1 MKKNIVKFV
10 AVVVALTLIGVPSIK
25 VVVRTV
31 LADEPITTVQNTK
44 EAVSLTET
52 TETTTAPTAT
62 TVSTADNA
70 VGVDTSASAEVNQVN
85 QDQTQTTDSDSN
97 GVQLDENGKY
107 TPNYK
112 SINSKEDLDKMWD
125 EAESNPSQFGGKGRV
140 PEEPTPSEPS
150 KPSEPSEPEPSKPSE
165 PSEPTPS
172 KPEEPKSSSSEEPKS
187 SASSAESKEVKETKK
202 PLPTAGLPVT
212 GEEKIV
218 DYAMMATGFII
229 LLFTM
234 RYTTIVAFIK
244 GKYKI

>member
-10 AVVVALTLIGVPSIK
+10 SVVVALTLIGVPSIK

-44 EAVSLTET
+44 EAVSLTEA
-52 TETTTAPTAT
+52 TETTTAPTADN
-62 TVSTADNA
+62 TVD
-70 VGVDTSASAEVNQVN
+70 VDTSASAEVNQ
-85 QDQTQTTDSDSN
+85 DQTQTTQSTSSDSN
-97 GVQLDENGKY
+97 VQLDENGKY

-112 SINSKEDLDKMWD
+112 SINSKEELDKMWD

>member
-1 MKKNIVKFV
+1 MKKMVKFV
-10 AVVVALTLIGVPSIK
+10 ATVVALTMIGVPSIK
-25 VVVRTV
+25 IVVRTV

-44 EAVSLTET
+44 EAVSLTEA
-52 TETTTAPTAT
+52 TETTTA
-62 TVSTADNA
+62 STADNA
-70 VGVDTSASAEVNQVN
+70 VGVDTSTSAEVN
-85 QDQTQTTDSDSN
+85 QDQTQTTQSTSSDSN
-97 GVQLDENGKY
+97 VQLDENGKY
-107 TPNYK
+107 TPDYK
-112 SINSKEDLDKMWD
+112 SINSKEELDKMWD

>member
-1 MKKNIVKFV
+1 MKKMIKFV
-10 AVVVALTLIGVPSIK
+10 ATVVALTLIGIPAIK

-44 EAVSLTET
+44 EAVTLTEA
-52 TETTTAPTAT
+52 TETTTAPTAN
-62 TVSTADNA
+62 TVD
-70 VGVDTSASAEVNQVN
+70 VDTSASTEVNSASTEVNQVN
-85 QDQTQTTDSDSN
+85 QATSTTSSDSN
-97 GVQLDENGKY
+97 VQLDENGKY

-150 KPSEPSEPEPSKPSE
+150 KPEEPKPSKPSE

-187 SASSAESKEVKETKK
+187 SSSEVKKAEVKEEKK

-234 RYTTIVAFIK
+234 RYTTVISFLK

>member
-1 MKKNIVKFV
+1 MKKMVKFV
-10 AVVVALTLIGVPSIK
+10 ATVVALTMIGIPSIK
-25 VVVRTV
+25 IVVRTV

-44 EAVSLTET
+44 EAVSLTEA
-52 TETTTAPTAT
+52 TETTTTA
-62 TVSTADNA
+62 STADNA
-70 VGVDTSASAEVNQVN
+70 VGVDTSASAENQA
-85 QDQTQTTDSDSN
+85 QTTTSSDSN
-97 GVQLDENGKY
+97 VQLDENGKY

-150 KPSEPSEPEPSKPSE
+150 KPEKPEEPKPSESEPSKPSE

-172 KPEEPKSSSSEEPKS
+172 KPEEPKSSSSEEPKVS
-187 SASSAESKEVKETKK
+187 SSESKEVKEVKK
-202 PLPTAGLPVT
+202 SLPTAGLPVT

-234 RYTTIVAFIK
+234 RYTTVIAFLK

>member
-1 MKKNIVKFV
+1 MKKMVKFV
-10 AVVVALTLIGVPSIK
+10 ATVVALTMIGIPSIK
-25 VVVRTV
+25 IVVRTV

-44 EAVSLTET
+44 EAVSLTEA
-52 TETTTAPTAT
+52 TETTTTA
-62 TVSTADNA
+62 STADNA
-70 VGVDTSASAEVNQVN
+70 VGVDTSASAEVK
-85 QDQTQTTDSDSN
+85 DQTTTSSGSN
-97 GVQLDENGKY
+97 VQLDENGKY

-150 KPSEPSEPEPSKPSE
+150 KPEKPEEPKPSEPEPSKPSE

-172 KPEEPKSSSSEEPKS
+172 KPEEPKSSSSEEPKVS
-187 SASSAESKEVKETKK
+187 SSESKEVKEVKK
-202 PLPTAGLPVT
+202 SLPTAGLPVT

-234 RYTTIVAFIK
+234 RYTTVIAFLK

>member
-10 AVVVALTLIGVPSIK
+10 SVVVALTLIGVPSIK

-44 EAVSLTET
+44 EAVSLTEA
-52 TETTTAPTAT
+52 TETTTAPTAN
-62 TVSTADNA
+62 TAD
-70 VGVDTSASAEVNQVN
+70 VDTSASTEVN
-85 QDQTQTTDSDSN
+85 QDQTQTTQSTSSDSN
-97 GVQLDENGKY
+97 GVQLDSNGKY

-150 KPSEPSEPEPSKPSE
+150 KPSEPSEP
-165 PSEPTPS
+165 SEPTPS

-187 SASSAESKEVKETKK
+187 SSSSSEVKKVEEKK

>member
-1 MKKNIVKFV
+1 MKKMIKFV
-10 AVVVALTLIGVPSIK
+10 ATVVALTLIGVPSIK

-44 EAVSLTET
+44 EAVSLTEA
-52 TETTTAPTAT
+52 TETTTAPTAN
-62 TVSTADNA
+62 TAD
-70 VGVDTSASAEVNQVN
+70 VDTSASTEVNQVN
-85 QDQTQTTDSDSN
+85 QDQTQTTQSTSSDSN
-97 GVQLDENGKY
+97 VQLDENGKY

-112 SINSKEDLDKMWD
+112 SINSKEELDKMWD

>member
-1 MKKNIVKFV
+1 MKKLVKFV
-10 AVVVALTLIGVPSIK
+10 ATIVALTLIGIPAIK

-44 EAVSLTET
+44 EAEEVVSLTEA
-52 TETTTAPTAT
+52 TETTTA
-62 TVSTADNA
+62 STADNA
-70 VGVDTSASAEVNQVN
+70 VGVDTSASAEVK
-85 QDQTQTTDSDSN
+85 DQTTTSSGSN
-97 GVQLDENGKY
+97 VQLDENGKY

-125 EAESNPSQFGGKGRV
+125 EAESNPSQFGGKGRI

-187 SASSAESKEVKETKK
+187 SSSSSEVKKVEEKK

-234 RYTTIVAFIK
+234 RYTTVIAFLR

>member
-1 MKKNIVKFV
+1 MKKLVKFV
-10 AVVVALTLIGVPSIK
+10 ATIVALTLIGIPAIK

-44 EAVSLTET
+44 EAVSLTEA
-52 TETTTAPTAT
+52 TETTTAPTADN
-62 TVSTADNA
+62 TVD
-70 VGVDTSASAEVNQVN
+70 VDTSASAEVNQ
-85 QDQTQTTDSDSN
+85 DQTQTTQSTSSDSN
-97 GVQLDENGKY
+97 VQLDENGKY

-112 SINSKEDLDKMWD
+112 SINSKEELDKMWD

-187 SASSAESKEVKETKK
+187 SSSSSEVKKVEEKK

-234 RYTTIVAFIK
+234 RYTTVIAFLR

>member
-1 MKKNIVKFV
+1 MKKLVKFV
-10 AVVVALTLIGVPSIK
+10 SVVVALTLIGIPSIK

-44 EAVSLTET
+44 EAVSLTEA
-52 TETTTAPTAT
+52 TETTTA
-62 TVSTADNA
+62 STADNTA
-70 VGVDTSASAEVNQVN
+70 DVDTTASTEVNQN
-85 QDQTQTTDSDSN
+85 QDQTQTSSSDSN
-97 GVQLDENGKY
+97 VQLDENGKY

-150 KPSEPSEPEPSKPSE
+150 KPSEPSEP
-165 PSEPTPS
+165 TPS

-187 SASSAESKEVKETKK
+187 SSSSSEVKKVEEKK

-234 RYTTIVAFIK
+234 RYTTVIAFLK

>member
-1 MKKNIVKFV
+1 MKKVVKFV
-10 AVVVALTLIGVPSIK
+10 AVVVALTLIGIPSIK

-31 LADEPITTVQNTK
+31 LADEPVTTVQNTK
-44 EAVSLTET
+44 EAVSLTEA
-52 TETTTAPTAT
+52 TETTTA
-62 TVSTADNA
+62 STANTAD
-70 VGVDTSASAEVNQVN
+70 VDTSASTEVN
-85 QDQTQTTDSDSN
+85 QDQTQSSS
-97 GVQLDENGKY
+97 VQLDENGKY

-150 KPSEPSEPEPSKPSE
+150 KPEEPKPSEPEPSKPSE

-187 SASSAESKEVKETKK
+187 SSSEEPKPSSESKEVKKA
-202 PLPTAGLPVT
+202 LPTAGLPVT
-212 GEEKIV
+212 GEEKVV

-234 RYTTIVAFIK
+234 RYTTIVTFIK
-244 GKYKI
+244 SKYKI

>member
-1 MKKNIVKFV
+1 MKKLVKFV
-10 AVVVALTLIGVPSIK
+10 ATIVALTLIGIPAIK

-44 EAVSLTET
+44 EAVSLTEA
-52 TETTTAPTAT
+52 TETTTTA
-62 TVSTADNA
+62 STADNA
-70 VGVDTSASAEVNQVN
+70 VGVDTSASAEVK
-85 QDQTQTTDSDSN
+85 DQTTTSSGSN
-97 GVQLDENGKY
+97 VQLDENGKY

-125 EAESNPSQFGGKGRV
+125 EAESNLSQFGGKGRV
-140 PEEPTPSEPS
+140 PEEPT
-150 KPSEPSEPEPSKPSE
+150 PSEPSEPEPSKPSE

-187 SASSAESKEVKETKK
+187 SSSSSEVKKAEEKK

>member
-1 MKKNIVKFV
+1 MKKMIKFV
-10 AVVVALTLIGVPSIK
+10 ATVVALTLIGVPSIK

-44 EAVSLTET
+44 EAVSLTEA
-52 TETTTAPTAT
+52 TETTTAPTAN
-62 TVSTADNA
+62 TAD
-70 VGVDTSASAEVNQVN
+70 VDTSASTEVNQVN
-85 QDQTQTTDSDSN
+85 QDQTQTTSSDSN

>member
-1 MKKNIVKFV
+1 MKKLVKFV
-10 AVVVALTLIGVPSIK
+10 SVVVALTLIGIPSIK

-44 EAVSLTET
+44 EAVSLTEA
-52 TETTTAPTAT
+52 TETTTA
-62 TVSTADNA
+62 STADNA
-70 VGVDTSASAEVNQVN
+70 VGVDTSASVEVNQVN
-85 QDQTQTTDSDSN
+85 QEQTQTSS
-97 GVQLDENGKY
+97 VQLDENGKY

-187 SASSAESKEVKETKK
+187 SASSAESKVEVKETKK

-234 RYTTIVAFIK
+234 RYTTVIAFLK

>member
-1 MKKNIVKFV
+1 MKKLVKFV
-10 AVVVALTLIGVPSIK
+10 SVVVALTLIGIPSIK

-44 EAVSLTET
+44 EAVSLTEA
-52 TETTTAPTAT
+52 TETTTA
-62 TVSTADNA
+62 STADNA
-70 VGVDTSASAEVNQVN
+70 VGVDTSASAEVNQE
-85 QDQTQTTDSDSN
+85 QTQTSS
-97 GVQLDENGKY
+97 VQLDENGKY

-150 KPSEPSEPEPSKPSE
+150 KPEEPKPSEPEEPKPSE

-187 SASSAESKEVKETKK
+187 SSSEIKEVKEEKK

-212 GEEKIV
+212 GEEKVV

-234 RYTTIVAFIK
+234 RYTTIISLLR

>member
-1 MKKNIVKFV
+1 MKKMIKFV
-10 AVVVALTLIGVPSIK
+10 ATVVALTMIGVPSIK

-44 EAVSLTET
+44 EAEEVTSLTEA
-52 TETTTAPTAT
+52 TETTTA
-62 TVSTADNA
+62 STADNA

-85 QDQTQTTDSDSN
+85 QDQTQTNSDSN

-150 KPSEPSEPEPSKPSE
+150 KPSEPKPSEPKPSKPSE
-165 PSEPTPS
+165 
-172 KPEEPKSSSSEEPKS
+172 PEEPKSSSSEEPKS
-187 SASSAESKEVKETKK
+187 SSSSSSSEVKEEKKPLKK

-244 GKYKI
+244 SKYKI

>member
-1 MKKNIVKFV
+1 MKKLVKFV
-10 AVVVALTLIGVPSIK
+10 ATIVALTLIGIPAIK

-44 EAVSLTET
+44 EAEEVVSLTEA
-52 TETTTAPTAT
+52 TETTTA
-62 TVSTADNA
+62 STADNA
-70 VGVDTSASAEVNQVN
+70 VGVDTSASAEVK
-85 QDQTQTTDSDSN
+85 DQTTTSSGSN
-97 GVQLDENGKY
+97 VQLDENGKY

-125 EAESNPSQFGGKGRV
+125 EAESNPSQFGGKGRI
-140 PEEPTPSEPS
+140 PEEPTPSE
-150 KPSEPSEPEPSKPSE
+150 
-165 PSEPTPS
+165 PS

-187 SASSAESKEVKETKK
+187 SSSEIKEVKEEKK

-212 GEEKIV
+212 GEEKVV

-234 RYTTIVAFIK
+234 RYTTIISLLR

>member
-1 MKKNIVKFV
+1 MKKLVKFV
-10 AVVVALTLIGVPSIK
+10 ATIVALTLIGIPAIK

-44 EAVSLTET
+44 EAVSLTEA
-52 TETTTAPTAT
+52 TETTTTA
-62 TVSTADNA
+62 STADNA
-70 VGVDTSASAEVNQVN
+70 VGVDTSASAEVK
-85 QDQTQTTDSDSN
+85 DQTTTSSGSN
-97 GVQLDENGKY
+97 VQLDENGKY

-187 SASSAESKEVKETKK
+187 SSSSSEVKKAEEKK

>member
-1 MKKNIVKFV
+1 MKKLVKFV
-10 AVVVALTLIGVPSIK
+10 ATIVALTLIGIPAIK

-44 EAVSLTET
+44 EAEEVVSLTEA
-52 TETTTAPTAT
+52 TETTTA
-62 TVSTADNA
+62 STADNA
-70 VGVDTSASAEVNQVN
+70 VGVDTSASAEVK
-85 QDQTQTTDSDSN
+85 DQTTTSSGSN
-97 GVQLDENGKY
+97 VQLDENGKY

>member
-1 MKKNIVKFV
+1 MKKLVKFV
-10 AVVVALTLIGVPSIK
+10 ATIVALTLIGIPAIK

-44 EAVSLTET
+44 EAVSLTEA
-52 TETTTAPTAT
+52 TETTTAPTADN
-62 TVSTADNA
+62 TVD
-70 VGVDTSASAEVNQVN
+70 VDTSASAEVNQ
-85 QDQTQTTDSDSN
+85 DQTQTTQSTSSDSN
-97 GVQLDENGKY
+97 VQLDENGKY

-112 SINSKEDLDKMWD
+112 SINSKEELDKMWD

-165 PSEPTPS
+165 PS
-172 KPEEPKSSSSEEPKS
+172 SSSSE
-187 SASSAESKEVKETKK
+187 VKKVEEKK

-234 RYTTIVAFIK
+234 RYTTVIAFLR

>member
-1 MKKNIVKFV
+1 MKKLVKFV
-10 AVVVALTLIGVPSIK
+10 SVVVALTLIGIPSIK

-44 EAVSLTET
+44 EAVSLTEA
-52 TETTTAPTAT
+52 TETTTA
-62 TVSTADNA
+62 STADNA

-85 QDQTQTTDSDSN
+85 QEQTQTSS
-97 GVQLDENGKY
+97 VQLDENGKY

-150 KPSEPSEPEPSKPSE
+150 KPEEPKPSEPEEPKPSE

-187 SASSAESKEVKETKK
+187 SSSEIKEVKEEKK

-212 GEEKIV
+212 GEEKVV

-234 RYTTIVAFIK
+234 RYTTIISLLR

>member
-1 MKKNIVKFV
+1 MKKMIKFV
-10 AVVVALTLIGVPSIK
+10 ATVVALTLIGVPSIK

-44 EAVSLTET
+44 EAVSLTEA
-52 TETTTAPTAT
+52 TETTTAPTAN
-62 TVSTADNA
+62 TAD
-70 VGVDTSASAEVNQVN
+70 VDISASTEVNQVN
-85 QDQTQTTDSDSN
+85 QDQTQTTSSDSN

-150 KPSEPSEPEPSKPSE
+150 KPSEPSEP
-165 PSEPTPS
+165 SEPTPS

-187 SASSAESKEVKETKK
+187 SSSSSEVKKVEEKK

>member
-1 MKKNIVKFV
+1 MKKLVKFV
-10 AVVVALTLIGVPSIK
+10 ATIVALTLIGIPAIK

-44 EAVSLTET
+44 EAEEVVSLTEA
-52 TETTTAPTAT
+52 TETTTA
-62 TVSTADNA
+62 STADNA
-70 VGVDTSASAEVNQVN
+70 VGVDTSASAEVK
-85 QDQTQTTDSDSN
+85 DQTTTSSGSN
-97 GVQLDENGKY
+97 VQLDENGKY

-125 EAESNPSQFGGKGRV
+125 EAESNPSQFGGKGRI

-187 SASSAESKEVKETKK
+187 SASSAESKVEVKETKK

>member
-1 MKKNIVKFV
+1 MKKMVKFV
-10 AVVVALTLIGVPSIK
+10 ATVVALTMIGVPSIK
-25 VVVRTV
+25 IVVRTV
-31 LADEPITTVQNTK
+31 LADEPITAVQNTK
-44 EAVSLTET
+44 EAVSLTEA
-52 TETTTAPTAT
+52 TETTTA
-62 TVSTADNA
+62 STADNA
-70 VGVDTSASAEVNQVN
+70 VGVDTSTSAEVNQVN
-85 QDQTQTTDSDSN
+85 QDQTQTSS
-97 GVQLDENGKY
+97 VQLDENGKY

-112 SINSKEDLDKMWD
+112 SINSKEDLDRMWD

-150 KPSEPSEPEPSKPSE
+150 KPEKPEEPKPSEPEPSKPSE

-172 KPEEPKSSSSEEPKS
+172 KPEEPKSSSSEEPKVS
-187 SASSAESKEVKETKK
+187 SSESKEVKEVKK

-234 RYTTIVAFIK
+234 RYTTVISFLK

>member
-1 MKKNIVKFV
+1 MKKLVKFV
-10 AVVVALTLIGVPSIK
+10 ATIVALTLIGIPAIK

-44 EAVSLTET
+44 EAVSLTEA
-52 TETTTAPTAT
+52 TETTTTA
-62 TVSTADNA
+62 STADNA
-70 VGVDTSASAEVNQVN
+70 VGVDTSASAEVK
-85 QDQTQTTDSDSN
+85 DQTTTSSGSN
-97 GVQLDENGKY
+97 VQLDENGKY

-150 KPSEPSEPEPSKPSE
+150 KPSEPSEPSEPEPSKPSEPSE

-172 KPEEPKSSSSEEPKS
+172 KPEEPKS

>member
-1 MKKNIVKFV
+1 MKKMVKFV
-10 AVVVALTLIGVPSIK
+10 ATVVALTMIGVPSIK
-25 VVVRTV
+25 IVVRTV

-44 EAVSLTET
+44 EAVSLTEA

-62 TVSTADNA
+62 TASTADNA

-85 QDQTQTTDSDSN
+85 QDQTQTTNSDSN

-150 KPSEPSEPEPSKPSE
+150 KPSEPKPSEPKPSKPSE
-165 PSEPTPS
+165 PSEPSEPTSS

-187 SASSAESKEVKETKK
+187 SAESKIETKK

-234 RYTTIVAFIK
+234 RYTTVIAFLK

>member
-1 MKKNIVKFV
+1 MKKMVKFV
-10 AVVVALTLIGVPSIK
+10 ATVVALTMIGVPSIK
-25 VVVRTV
+25 IVVRTV

-44 EAVSLTET
+44 EAVSLTEA
-52 TETTTAPTAT
+52 TETTTA
-62 TVSTADNA
+62 STADNA
-70 VGVDTSASAEVNQVN
+70 VGVDTSTSAEVNQVN
-85 QDQTQTTDSDSN
+85 QDQTQTSS
-97 GVQLDENGKY
+97 VQLDENGKY

-112 SINSKEDLDKMWD
+112 SISSKEDLDRMWD

-150 KPSEPSEPEPSKPSE
+150 KPEEPKPSKPSE

-187 SASSAESKEVKETKK
+187 SSSEVKKAEVKEEKK

-234 RYTTIVAFIK
+234 RYTTVISFLK

>member
-1 MKKNIVKFV
+1 MKKLVKFV
-10 AVVVALTLIGVPSIK
+10 ATIVALTLIGIPAIK

-44 EAVSLTET
+44 EAEEVVSLTEA
-52 TETTTAPTAT
+52 TETTTA
-62 TVSTADNA
+62 STADNA
-70 VGVDTSASAEVNQVN
+70 VGVDTSASAEVK
-85 QDQTQTTDSDSN
+85 DQTTTSSGSN
-97 GVQLDENGKY
+97 VQLDENGKY

-125 EAESNPSQFGGKGRV
+125 EAESNPSQFGGKGRI

-150 KPSEPSEPEPSKPSE
+150 KPEEPKPSE

-187 SASSAESKEVKETKK
+187 SSSEIKEVKEEKK

-212 GEEKIV
+212 GEEKVV

-234 RYTTIVAFIK
+234 RYTTIISLLR

>member
-1 MKKNIVKFV
+1 MKKLVKFV
-10 AVVVALTLIGVPSIK
+10 SVVVALTLIGIPSIK

-44 EAVSLTET
+44 EAVSLTEA
-52 TETTTAPTAT
+52 TETTTA
-62 TVSTADNA
+62 STADNA

-85 QDQTQTTDSDSN
+85 QEQTQTSS
-97 GVQLDENGKY
+97 VQLDENGKY

-140 PEEPTPSEPS
+140 PEEPTPSE
-150 KPSEPSEPEPSKPSE
+150 
-165 PSEPTPS
+165 PS

>member
-1 MKKNIVKFV
+1 MKKLVKFV
-10 AVVVALTLIGVPSIK
+10 SVVVALTLIGIPSIK

-44 EAVSLTET
+44 EAVSLTEA
-52 TETTTAPTAT
+52 TETTTA
-62 TVSTADNA
+62 STADNA

-85 QDQTQTTDSDSN
+85 QEQTQTSS
-97 GVQLDENGKY
+97 VQLDENGKY

-150 KPSEPSEPEPSKPSE
+150 KPEKPEEPKPSEPEPSKPSE

-172 KPEEPKSSSSEEPKS
+172 KPEEPKSSSSEEPKVS
-187 SASSAESKEVKETKK
+187 SSESKEVKEVKK
-202 PLPTAGLPVT
+202 SLPTAGLPVT

-234 RYTTIVAFIK
+234 RYTTVIAFLK

>member
-44 EAVSLTET
+44 EAVSLTEA
-52 TETTTAPTAT
+52 TETTTAPTAN
-62 TVSTADNA
+62 TAD
-70 VGVDTSASAEVNQVN
+70 VDTSASTEVNQVN
-85 QDQTQTTDSDSN
+85 QDQTQTTSSDSN

-172 KPEEPKSSSSEEPKS
+172 KSEEPKSSSSEEPKS
-187 SASSAESKEVKETKK
+187 SSSSSEVKKVEEKK

>member
-10 AVVVALTLIGVPSIK
+10 LVVVALTLIGIPSIK

-44 EAVSLTET
+44 EAEVVSLTEA
-52 TETTTAPTAT
+52 TETTTAPTADN
-62 TVSTADNA
+62 TVD
-70 VGVDTSASAEVNQVN
+70 VDTSASAEVNQ
-85 QDQTQTTDSDSN
+85 DQTQTTQSTSSDSN

-150 KPSEPSEPEPSKPSE
+150 KPSEPSEP
-165 PSEPTPS
+165 TPS

-187 SASSAESKEVKETKK
+187 SASSAESKETKK

-244 GKYKI
+244 GKYKIK

>member
-1 MKKNIVKFV
+1 MKKMVKFV
-10 AVVVALTLIGVPSIK
+10 ATVVALTMIGVPSIK
-25 VVVRTV
+25 IVVRTV

-44 EAVSLTET
+44 EAVSLTEA
-52 TETTTAPTAT
+52 TETTTA
-62 TVSTADNA
+62 STADNA
-70 VGVDTSASAEVNQVN
+70 VGVDTSTSAEVNQVN
-85 QDQTQTTDSDSN
+85 QDQTQTSS
-97 GVQLDENGKY
+97 VQLDENGKY

-112 SINSKEDLDKMWD
+112 SINSKEDLDRMWD

-150 KPSEPSEPEPSKPSE
+150 KPEEPKPSEPEPSKPSE

>member
-1 MKKNIVKFV
+1 MKKMIKFV
-10 AVVVALTLIGVPSIK
+10 ATVVALTLIGIPAIK

-44 EAVSLTET
+44 EAVSLTEA
-52 TETTTAPTAT
+52 TETTTAPTAN
-62 TVSTADNA
+62 TVD
-70 VGVDTSASAEVNQVN
+70 VDTSASTEVNSASTEVNQVN
-85 QDQTQTTDSDSN
+85 QATSTTSSDSN
-97 GVQLDENGKY
+97 VQLDENGKY

-150 KPSEPSEPEPSKPSE
+150 
-165 PSEPTPS
+165 EPTPS

-187 SASSAESKEVKETKK
+187 SSSEEPKSSSSEVKKAEVKEEKK

-234 RYTTIVAFIK
+234 RYTTVISFLK

>member
-1 MKKNIVKFV
+1 MKKMVKFV
-10 AVVVALTLIGVPSIK
+10 ATVVALTMIGVPSIK
-25 VVVRTV
+25 IVVRTV

-44 EAVSLTET
+44 EAVSLTEA
-52 TETTTAPTAT
+52 TETTTA
-62 TVSTADNA
+62 STADNA
-70 VGVDTSASAEVNQVN
+70 VGVDTSTSAEVNQVN
-85 QDQTQTTDSDSN
+85 QDQTQTSS
-97 GVQLDENGKY
+97 VQLDENGKY

-112 SINSKEDLDKMWD
+112 SINSKEDLDRMWD

-150 KPSEPSEPEPSKPSE
+150 KPEKPEEPKPSEPEPSKPSEPSE

-172 KPEEPKSSSSEEPKS
+172 KPEEPKSSSSEEPKVS
-187 SASSAESKEVKETKK
+187 SSESKEVKEVKK
-202 PLPTAGLPVT
+202 SLPTAGLPVT

-234 RYTTIVAFIK
+234 RYTTVIAFLK

>member
-1 MKKNIVKFV
+1 MKKLVKFV
-10 AVVVALTLIGVPSIK
+10 SVVVALTLIGIPSIK

-44 EAVSLTET
+44 EAVSLTEA
-52 TETTTAPTAT
+52 TETTTA
-62 TVSTADNA
+62 STADNA

-85 QDQTQTTDSDSN
+85 QEQTQTSS
-97 GVQLDENGKY
+97 VQLDENGKY

-150 KPSEPSEPEPSKPSE
+150 KPEEPKPSEPEEPKPSEPSEPTPSKPE
-165 PSEPTPS
+165 EPTPS

-187 SASSAESKEVKETKK
+187 SSSEIKEVKEEKK

-234 RYTTIVAFIK
+234 RYTTVIAFLK

>member
-1 MKKNIVKFV
+1 MKKLVKFV
-10 AVVVALTLIGVPSIK
+10 ATIVALTLIGIPAIK

-44 EAVSLTET
+44 EAEEVVSLTEA
-52 TETTTAPTAT
+52 TETTTA
-62 TVSTADNA
+62 STADNA
-70 VGVDTSASAEVNQVN
+70 VGVDTSASAEVK
-85 QDQTQTTDSDSN
+85 DQTTTSSGSN
-97 GVQLDENGKY
+97 VQLDENGKY

-150 KPSEPSEPEPSKPSE
+150 KPEEPKPSEPEEPKPSE

-187 SASSAESKEVKETKK
+187 SSSEIKEVKEEKK

-212 GEEKIV
+212 GEEKVV

-234 RYTTIVAFIK
+234 RYTTIISLLR

>member
-1 MKKNIVKFV
+1 MKKMVKFV
-10 AVVVALTLIGVPSIK
+10 ATVVALTMIGVPSIK
-25 VVVRTV
+25 IVVRTV

-44 EAVSLTET
+44 EAVSLTEA
-52 TETTTAPTAT
+52 TETTTA
-62 TVSTADNA
+62 STADNA
-70 VGVDTSASAEVNQVN
+70 VGVDTSTSAEVNQVN
-85 QDQTQTTDSDSN
+85 QDQTQTSS
-97 GVQLDENGKY
+97 VQLDENGKY

-125 EAESNPSQFGGKGRV
+125 EAESNPSQFGGKGRI

-187 SASSAESKEVKETKK
+187 SSSSSEVKKVEEKK

-234 RYTTIVAFIK
+234 RYTTVIAFLR

>member
-1 MKKNIVKFV
+1 MKKMVKFV
-10 AVVVALTLIGVPSIK
+10 ATVVALTMIGVPSIK
-25 VVVRTV
+25 IVVRTV

-44 EAVSLTET
+44 EAVSLTEA
-52 TETTTAPTAT
+52 TETTTA
-62 TVSTADNA
+62 STADNA
-70 VGVDTSASAEVNQVN
+70 VGVDTSTSAEVNQVN
-85 QDQTQTTDSDSN
+85 QDQTQTTQSTSSDSN
-97 GVQLDENGKY
+97 VQLDENGKY

-112 SINSKEDLDKMWD
+112 SINSKEELDKMWD

-187 SASSAESKEVKETKK
+187 SSSSSEVKKVEEKK

-234 RYTTIVAFIK
+234 RYTTVIAFR